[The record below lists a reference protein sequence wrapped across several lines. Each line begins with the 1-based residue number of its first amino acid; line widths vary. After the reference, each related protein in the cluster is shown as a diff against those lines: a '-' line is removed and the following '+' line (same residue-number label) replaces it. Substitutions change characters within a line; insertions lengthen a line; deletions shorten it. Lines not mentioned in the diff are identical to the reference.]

1 MRGTHNNESNKYD
14 YLRYLLV
21 ARFGLYSGP
30 SFLSILSDW
39 FSNWSPSS
47 YCPCSDKHNP
57 NSLSVVQT

>member
-21 ARFGLYSGP
+21 ATCGLYPNP
-30 SFLSILSDW
+30 SVLLILSDW